1 MGFLSINKILGTQ
14 DNNHTNSTNSV
25 TNQNLNSVFTEGK
38 YNITSKPTNVIDV
51 NNEEDVIKTLLNN
64 QQQNQEKLKLDR
76 EFNQLKETLL
86 ENSKITKREDPKL
99 GTCYSCRGHETN
111 MRGKQGA
118 IDLAALALRDL
129 VDGKKEYLELS
140 KKNKKDLTDDQLL
153 QMFSYEQTLKSMQLT
168 IDNNGNLVN
177 IENCEYSY

>member
-1 MGFLSINKILGTQ
+1 M
-14 DNNHTNSTNSV
+14 
-25 TNQNLNSVFTEGK
+25 
-38 YNITSKPTNVIDV
+38 
-51 NNEEDVIKTLLNN
+51 
-64 QQQNQEKLKLDR
+64 
-76 EFNQLKETLL
+76 KETLL

-111 MRGKQGA
+111 MRGRQGA